1 MKANELGG
9 EEAKLLAEVEALR
22 KKTEE
27 GRLFT
32 TSNFFRMNGTLYFL
46 CFSVPWF

>member
-1 MKANELGG
+1 MKADELGT

-32 TSNFFRMNGTLYFL
+32 TSNFFRMKGAFPSRLSLFAGH
-46 CFSVPWF
+46 